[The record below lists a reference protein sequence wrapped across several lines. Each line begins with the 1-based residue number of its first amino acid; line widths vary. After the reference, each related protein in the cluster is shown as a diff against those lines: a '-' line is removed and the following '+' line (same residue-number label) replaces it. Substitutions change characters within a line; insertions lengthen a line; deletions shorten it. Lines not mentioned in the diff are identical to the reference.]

1 MPRIGRFPTFVVHGP
16 AGSRIAVGY
25 RPVEVIES
33 LIDAVV
39 SGGELLHTPP
49 PPSGHTTTTAR

>member
-1 MPRIGRFPTFVVHGP
+1 VHGP

-25 RPVEVIES
+25 RLVNVIES

-39 SGGELLHTPP
+39 SGGEPLHTPP